1 MTHPVVVDVA
11 EVITIMAILPLQAV
25 LRYPL
30 MCIVVS

>member
-1 MTHPVVVDVA
+1 MTHPVVVDVV

-25 LRYPL
+25 LCYPL